1 MIFDKFDPTA
11 LQADAVRSTQA
22 GTFSENYYASQ
33 KSANY
38 HDGGQ
43 ASSAILR
50 DLWGPMVDQV
60 NELTGSNFY
69 SPADHLNVG
78 IGISATAGNP
88 EQMYRWRA
96 KEFMDFVTEANT
108 KSPGLI
114 PKPILDL
121 MSFEALN
128 EKTITE
134 AKLAAADFAAVDQ
147 NSEGFMIGVAQFL
160 GALSAGAVD
169 PSNVPYLAFGG
180 AGAKSLTGFAL
191 REALINGGSEAALQP
206 AIAEWY
212 GKVGLEYTSQD
223 FINNVVGAA
232 LVGGALPIAG
242 AGAKAIAG
250 AGAGAVSRGID
261 INSGVTKPTRAL
273 IDFLDSSQP
282 QLDRMLTPDQMIS
295 GVETLKSAGVKIS
308 REANT
313 AITLAQDLQDIETS
327 NPISGNP
334 VGTIIDHAS
343 TMADAQ
349 RSLFNGEVPKIK
361 AVPIEMV
368 KPDAILQQADNLD
381 GFVFRFNPNEIGVD
395 AKTFQFKM
403 GGDAFGVSE
412 RLRGVKVWD
421 PILGGEILVYEY
433 ADGRMFVADGHQR
446 LGLAKRIM
454 SEDPSQ
460 NVVIYGRKLREADG
474 VTPEQAMVV
483 AAIKNIAEGSGS
495 AIDAAKVARIDPAGF
510 SSLIGKTLPPSS
522 VLVRQA
528 NDMINLTD
536 NAFGAIINE
545 VIPANYGAII
555 GRVLSDRKDLQDAA
569 VKILAKSEP
578 ANVFQAEAIVRQVRE
593 ADAEQV
599 QQFSLFGEETVT
611 ESLFTERAKILDQA
625 YRQLKQDKATFAN
638 LTRNADRIEAE
649 GGNVLDRQLNEQK
662 ATQDAQTIAL
672 LQTLANRKG
681 PVSDALSA
689 AARAF
694 RDTGSYGRPTRDFLE
709 SVRNAITAGDLDRI
723 SSSDIGRTLDGP
735 SPGSADTVGKE
746 PVLDGF
752 EEPNGVAAEQQIGQ
766 LTQDMFPEPEPTARA
781 EAPADQAAPTARPI
795 IETEQSARAAVEGT
809 AIVDPKTGQP
819 VVLYHGTDKQF
830 DLFDLGAGEKFDGG
844 FAGSRAIYL
853 SAAEYYATAYGVAR
867 SRQTGRPSRTIK
879 AYADIK
885 NPFVIRRIAKVE
897 EIPFD
902 IEKSLQQHYLKPF
915 FDRTGI
921 IADYR
926 ISGADRDLLRAEY
939 ERISP
944 LVSDKMREITGGMD
958 AMEMANALY
967 AGASSIDDFGNAT
980 AINAIPEL
988 QTMRENL
995 PRVLQE
1001 LGYDGVIG
1009 QTSNVGELTQFG
1021 EVVVFDPKQIHI
1033 FDQGEPTPPPQG
1045 SIGELKGLINAGA
1058 DLKQIDQHPVVL
1070 QAVKD
1075 MESRPDT
1082 SKTDGYGTDDWIKTR
1097 TYVIDN
1103 KQVVG
1108 VRDALREWEIQADT
1122 LAWVNKKIKPEP
1134 VARNRQ
1140 ATIILGPPAAG
1151 KSTIAEEFAIFNKA
1165 AIIDSDEI
1173 KKSIPEFD
1181 GGIGAAAVHEE
1192 SSDLNKALTVAM
1204 LKSGKNVV
1212 IPKVGDKAS
1221 SILKQI
1227 QLLKDNGYT
1236 VFLMDMAVTSQNAKL
1251 RMYGRF
1257 VSTGRLI
1264 PPSYVDAVGNLPSGV
1279 YRDLKGQGAA
1289 DGFAQIDNNGGIGSA
1304 RPIIDKSGKD
1314 FLAGSALNMDKSG
1327 RPVGGPFDGTVRE
1340 SGQPV
1345 SREISPGSE
1354 ALVTSQ
1360 VTEMQRSIM
1369 DELQPDDMIS
1379 VGLVQDANGDIVPQT
1394 MTMAQIKTM
1403 LDAEDKFIE
1412 QLGICGI

>member
-11 LQADAVRSTQA
+11 LQADAVRSTPT

-33 KSANY
+33 KAVNY
-38 HDGGQ
+38 NDGGQ

-78 IGISATAGNP
+78 VGISATAGNP

-96 KEFMDFVTEANT
+96 KEFMDYVTEANT

-134 AKLAAADFAAVDQ
+134 AKLASADFAAIDQ

-180 AGAKSLTGFAL
+180 AGAKTLTGFAL

-212 GKVGLEYTSQD
+212 NKVGLEYTSQN

-313 AITLAQDLQDIETS
+313 AITLAQDLQDIEAS

-349 RSLFNGEVPKIK
+349 RSLLNGEVPKIK

-368 KPDAILQQADNLD
+368 KPDAILQQLDNLD
-381 GFVFRFNPNEIGVD
+381 EVVYKLNPRDILID
-395 AKTFQFKM
+395 AEAFQFKA
-403 GGDAFGVSE
+403 GGDEYGVSPK
-412 RLRGVKVWD
+412 LKDVTVWNNKFANQ
-421 PILGGEILVYEY
+421 ILVYEY
-433 ADGRMFVADGHQR
+433 ADGRIFVVDGHQR
-446 LGLAKRIM
+446 VGLAKRIM
-454 SEDPSQ
+454 DKDPSQ
-460 NVVIYGRKLREADG
+460 QIVLYAQKLREVDG
-474 VTPEQAMVV
+474 VSPKMAMLQA
-483 AAIKNIAEGSGS
+483 AHKNIVEGSGT
-495 AIDAAKVARIDPAGF
+495 ALDAAKIARVDPVYF
-510 SSLIGKTLPPSS
+510 ESLIGKTLTRKSEF
-522 VLVRQA
+522 VAQA
-528 NDMINLTD
+528 QDMMNLSD
-536 NAFGAIINE
+536 NAFGAIINGI
-545 VIPANYGAII
+545 IPANYGAIL
-555 GRVLSDRKDLQDAA
+555 GRILVDRPDLEDAA
-569 VKILAKSEP
+569 VKILAQADP
-578 ANVFQAEAIVRQVRE
+578 ANVFQAESIVRQIKE

-625 YRQLKQDKATFAN
+625 YRQLKQDKATFSN

-694 RDTGSYGRPTRDFLE
+694 RDTGKYGRPTRDFLE
-709 SVRNAITAGDLDRI
+709 TLRSGIASGDLERI

-735 SPGSADTVGKE
+735 SPGSGDTVGKE

-752 EEPNGVAAEQQIGQ
+752 EEPNGVAAEKQ
-766 LTQDMFPEPEPTARA
+766 LDQMTRDMFPEPEPTARA

-809 AIVDPKTGQP
+809 AIVDPETGQP

-885 NPFVIRRIAKVE
+885 NPFVIRSIAKVD
-897 EIPFD
+897 EIPSD
-902 IEKSLQQHYLKPF
+902 IEKGLEQHYLKPF

-926 ISGADRDLLRAEY
+926 ISDADRDLLRAEY

-944 LVSDKMREITGGMD
+944 LVSAKMREITGGMD
-958 AMEMANALY
+958 ATEMANALY
-967 AGASSIDDFGNAT
+967 AGASSIDDFGNTT

-1009 QTSNVGELTQFG
+1009 RTSNFGKLAEFG

-1045 SIGELKGLINAGA
+1045 SIGELKGLIDAGA

-1070 QAVKD
+1070 QAIKD
-1075 MESRPDT
+1075 MESRPQT
-1082 SKTDGYGTDDWIKTR
+1082 VELDGYGSEDWHSTR
-1097 TYVIDN
+1097 AYIID
-1103 KQVVG
+1103 KERIVG
-1108 VRDALREWEIQADT
+1108 TEDALAAWEIQADR
-1122 LAWVNKKIKPEP
+1122 LAWVEKGLQPEP

-1151 KSTIAEEFAIFNKA
+1151 KSTIANDLAVFTKS
-1165 AIIDSDEI
+1165 AIIDSDEV

-1181 GGIGAAAVHEE
+1181 RGIGAAAVHEE
-1192 SSDLNKALTVAM
+1192 SSSLSKELMEAM
-1204 LKSGKNVV
+1204 LNSGKNVI

-1221 SILKQI
+1221 SILKLI
-1227 QLLKDNGYT
+1227 QLLREKGYS
-1236 VFLMDMAVTSQNAKL
+1236 VNVMDMAVTPQNAKL

-1279 YRDLKGQGAA
+1279 YRELKQQGAA
-1289 DGFAQIDNNGGIGSA
+1289 DGFAQIDNNGKLGSA
-1304 RPIIDKSGKD
+1304 RPVTDKSGQD
-1314 FLAGSALNMDKSG
+1314 FLSGSSLDMDKSG
-1327 RPVGGPFDGTVRE
+1327 RDIGGAANGIAKEPSQEVLGE
-1340 SGQPV
+1340 V
-1345 SREISPGSE
+1345 SPRGE
-1354 ALVTSQ
+1354 APVTSQ
-1360 VTEMQRSIM
+1360 VSEMQSAIM

-1379 VGLVQDANGDIVPQT
+1379 VGLMQDANGNIVSQT

>member
-1 MIFDKFDPTA
+1 MILDQLDETAFPITGIRNTPTSTPSENFYA
-11 LQADAVRSTQA
+11 AVRR
-22 GTFSENYYASQ
+22 YDYVDASI
-33 KSANY
+33 
-38 HDGGQ
+38 
-43 ASSAILR
+43 ASSTILR
-50 DLWGPMVDQV
+50 DIWGPMVAEV
-60 NELTGSNFY
+60 NEATGSNFSSPLDAGAEY
-69 SPADHLNVG
+69 SGSFGTYQGESKA
-78 IGISATAGNP
+78 
-88 EQMYRWRA
+88 
-96 KEFMDFVTEANT
+96 FFDFVTNWEKQNPGSISSNT
-108 KSPGLI
+108 MS
-114 PKPILDL
+114 L
-121 MSFEALN
+121 MSLEA
-128 EKTITE
+128 IDAAVISE
-134 AKLAAADFAAVDQ
+134 AQRAVSEYDAISANSESFTNGVARFLGSLAAGTKDPFNVVLML
-147 NSEGFMIGVAQFL
+147 GTMGVGTGINASKTL
-160 GALSAGAVD
+160 AGI
-169 PSNVPYLAFGG
+169 
-180 AGAKSLTGFAL
+180 AL
-191 REALINGGSEAALQP
+191 REALINGGGEAVKQP
-206 AIAEWY
+206 LVASWYKEIGLDYTAEN
-212 GKVGLEYTSQD
+212 
-223 FINNVVGAA
+223 FISN
-232 LVGGALPIAG
+232 VGGAAIIGGGLPIAG
-242 AGAKAIAG
+242 AGIKAG
-250 AGAGAVSRGID
+250 VGVTTRAVSRAID
-261 INSGVTKPTRAL
+261 MGTGVTRPTRAL
-273 IDFLDSSQP
+273 LDFLDASEPELNRTLSPSQ
-282 QLDRMLTPDQMIS
+282 MLA
-295 GVETLKSAGVKIS
+295 GVETLKSGGIKIS
-308 REANT
+308 RESET
-313 AITLAQDLQDIETS
+313 AMTAAQDLLDLEAS

-334 VGTIIDHAS
+334 IG
-343 TMADAQ
+343 TMADHTTTMASAQ
-349 RSLFNGEVPKIK
+349 NSLLNGEVPKIK

-454 SEDPSQ
+454 SEDPTQ

-555 GRVLSDRKDLQDAA
+555 GRVLGDRKDLQDAA

-709 SVRNAITAGDLDRI
+709 SVRNAIATGDLDRI

-735 SPGSADTVGKE
+735 SPGRADTVGKE

-752 EEPNGVAAEQQIGQ
+752 EEPNGVAAEQQEAQ
-766 LTQDMFPEPEPTARA
+766 LRRDMFSEPVAMA
-781 EAPADQAAPTARPI
+781 EAAAPGT
-795 IETEQSARAAVEGT
+795 IE
-809 AIVDPKTGQP
+809 
-819 VVLYHGTDKQF
+819 
-830 DLFDLGAGEKFDGG
+830 
-844 FAGSRAIYL
+844 
-853 SAAEYYATAYGVAR
+853 
-867 SRQTGRPSRTIK
+867 
-879 AYADIK
+879 
-885 NPFVIRRIAKVE
+885 
-897 EIPFD
+897 
-902 IEKSLQQHYLKPF
+902 
-915 FDRTGI
+915 
-921 IADYR
+921 
-926 ISGADRDLLRAEY
+926 
-939 ERISP
+939 
-944 LVSDKMREITGGMD
+944 
-958 AMEMANALY
+958 
-967 AGASSIDDFGNAT
+967 
-980 AINAIPEL
+980 
-988 QTMRENL
+988 
-995 PRVLQE
+995 
-1001 LGYDGVIG
+1001 
-1009 QTSNVGELTQFG
+1009 
-1021 EVVVFDPKQIHI
+1021 
-1033 FDQGEPTPPPQG
+1033 
-1045 SIGELKGLINAGA
+1045 ELKGLIDAGA

-1070 QAVKD
+1070 QAIKD

-1082 SKTDGYGTDDWIKTR
+1082 SKISGYGDQAWHDTR
-1097 TYVIDN
+1097 IYSIDG
-1103 KQVVG
+1103 KRITG
-1108 VRDALREWEIQADT
+1108 TLEALREWEIQADR
-1122 LAWVNKKIKPEP
+1122 LAWVEKGLQPEP
-1134 VARNRQ
+1134 VALNRQ

-1151 KSTIAEEFAIFNKA
+1151 KSTIANDLAVFTKS
-1165 AIIDSDEI
+1165 AIIDSDEV

-1181 GGIGAAAVHEE
+1181 RGIGAAAVHEE
-1192 SSDLNKALTVAM
+1192 SSDLGKM
-1204 LKSGKNVV
+1204 LMNDMLDSGKNVI

-1221 SILKQI
+1221 SILKLI
-1227 QLLKDNGYT
+1227 QLFREKGYS
-1236 VFLMDMAVTSQNAKL
+1236 VNVMDMAVTPQNAKL

-1257 VSTGRLI
+1257 VSNGRFI
-1264 PPSYVDAVGNLPSGV
+1264 PPSYVDAVGNLPSRV
-1279 YRDLKGQGAA
+1279 YLELKQQGAA
-1289 DGFAQIDNNGGIGSA
+1289 DGFAQIDNNGGLGSA
-1304 RPIIDKSGKD
+1304 RPITDKSGQD
-1314 FLAGSALNMDKSG
+1314 FLAGSPLDMAAGGGKISG
-1327 RPVGGPFDGTVRE
+1327 ATDGLSKE
-1340 SGQPV
+1340 PAQAISGEIPAIKKDVTETQV
-1345 SREISPGSE
+1345 S
-1354 ALVTSQ
+1354 
-1360 VTEMQRSIM
+1360 EMQRSMM

-1379 VGLVQDANGDIVPQT
+1379 VGLIQDADGNIVPQT

>member
-11 LQADAVRSTQA
+11 LQADAVRSTPT

-33 KSANY
+33 KAANY
-38 HDGGQ
+38 NDGGQ

-78 IGISATAGNP
+78 VGISATAGNP

-96 KEFMDFVTEANT
+96 KEFMDYVTEANT

-134 AKLAAADFAAVDQ
+134 AKLASADFAAIDQ

-180 AGAKSLTGFAL
+180 AGAKTLTWFAL

-212 GKVGLEYTSQD
+212 NKVGLEYTSQN

-313 AITLAQDLQDIETS
+313 AITLAQDLQDIEAS

-446 LGLAKRIM
+446 LGLAKRITA
-454 SEDPSQ
+454 EDPAQ

-555 GRVLSDRKDLQDAA
+555 GRVLGDRKDLQDAA

-709 SVRNAITAGDLDRI
+709 SVRNAIATGDLDRI

-752 EEPNGVAAEQQIGQ
+752 EEPNGIAAEQQIDQ
-766 LTQDMFPEPEPTARA
+766 LTQDMFGAPEA
-781 EAPADQAAPTARPI
+781 QAAPAQAQANVDAIFPLNAPAGKARTLVVAKDLTDLEMRNLQGQLKGRQPNDAMPYMEMATNNHNALNDAAEKITSDLGIDFRRAPLKKLEKIDIKLKNKGKAGEYSTISDAARTGITARSMS
-795 IETEQSARAAVEGT
+795 EADAFVAGL
-809 AIVDPKTGQP
+809 A
-819 VVLYHGTDKQF
+819 KQF
-830 DLFDLGAGEKFDGG
+830 HLVDEGWIVTSAGYFDRKLMVVFDDGG
-844 FAGSRAIYL
+844 VGEIQIWPPGMLAAKENPSKFGPSGHDMYDVWNNKSTSAEVRAKLEGQMKEVYAEVASKLDPSFAEKLGIGAPMAPSTPATLASGISSVRSPDNVSRA
-853 SAAEYYATAYGVAR
+853 SAAEPVQPDLG
-867 SRQTGRPSRTIK
+867 
-879 AYADIK
+879 
-885 NPFVIRRIAKVE
+885 
-897 EIPFD
+897 
-902 IEKSLQQHYLKPF
+902 LQQSAASPSMAITSESLSTKNRMVPSYGETQFELTSAGQQALIPGVDVVTQQQIMQVAGSKPMRGGTAAMPEGGL
-915 FDRTGI
+915 FDQVSI
-921 IADYR
+921 MQ
-926 ISGADRDLLRAEY
+926 RDL
-939 ERISP
+939 I
-944 LVSDKMREITGGMD
+944 
-958 AMEMANALY
+958 
-967 AGASSIDDFGNAT
+967 
-980 AINAIPEL
+980 
-988 QTMRENL
+988 
-995 PRVLQE
+995 
-1001 LGYDGVIG
+1001 
-1009 QTSNVGELTQFG
+1009 
-1021 EVVVFDPKQIHI
+1021 
-1033 FDQGEPTPPPQG
+1033 
-1045 SIGELKGLINAGA
+1045 
-1058 DLKQIDQHPVVL
+1058 
-1070 QAVKD
+1070 
-1075 MESRPDT
+1075 
-1082 SKTDGYGTDDWIKTR
+1082 
-1097 TYVIDN
+1097 
-1103 KQVVG
+1103 
-1108 VRDALREWEIQADT
+1108 
-1122 LAWVNKKIKPEP
+1122 
-1134 VARNRQ
+1134 
-1140 ATIILGPPAAG
+1140 
-1151 KSTIAEEFAIFNKA
+1151 
-1165 AIIDSDEI
+1165 
-1173 KKSIPEFD
+1173 
-1181 GGIGAAAVHEE
+1181 
-1192 SSDLNKALTVAM
+1192 
-1204 LKSGKNVV
+1204 
-1212 IPKVGDKAS
+1212 
-1221 SILKQI
+1221 
-1227 QLLKDNGYT
+1227 
-1236 VFLMDMAVTSQNAKL
+1236 
-1251 RMYGRF
+1251 
-1257 VSTGRLI
+1257 
-1264 PPSYVDAVGNLPSGV
+1264 
-1279 YRDLKGQGAA
+1279 
-1289 DGFAQIDNNGGIGSA
+1289 
-1304 RPIIDKSGKD
+1304 
-1314 FLAGSALNMDKSG
+1314 
-1327 RPVGGPFDGTVRE
+1327 
-1340 SGQPV
+1340 
-1345 SREISPGSE
+1345 
-1354 ALVTSQ
+1354 
-1360 VTEMQRSIM
+1360 
-1369 DELQPDDMIS
+1369 DELQATDTIS
-1379 VGLVQDANGDIVPQT
+1379 VGLVQDTNGNIVPQT
-1394 MTMAQIKTM
+1394 MTMAEIKTM

>member
-1 MIFDKFDPTA
+1 MIFDQFDPTSVPTTSVRSAPVGTASENFFAAMKRYDYVDSSIASRLVLRDIWDPIVAEVNEATESNFVSPLYAGEEFSGLSGDYQGQA
-11 LQADAVRSTQA
+11 LSFFDFVKKAESEKPGSISPKIMELMSLEAMDAAVISEAQRAVSEYDAVS
-22 GTFSENYYASQ
+22 
-33 KSANY
+33 
-38 HDGGQ
+38 
-43 ASSAILR
+43 I
-50 DLWGPMVDQV
+50 
-60 NELTGSNFY
+60 
-69 SPADHLNVG
+69 
-78 IGISATAGNP
+78 
-88 EQMYRWRA
+88 
-96 KEFMDFVTEANT
+96 
-108 KSPGLI
+108 
-114 PKPILDL
+114 
-121 MSFEALN
+121 
-128 EKTITE
+128 
-134 AKLAAADFAAVDQ
+134 
-147 NSEGFMIGVAQFL
+147 NSEGFTNGAASFL
-160 GALSAGAVD
+160 GSLAAGSKDPFNVALMLGTMGVGTGI
-169 PSNVPYLAFGG
+169 N
-180 AGAKSLTGFAL
+180 GAKTLAGIAL
-191 REALINGGSEAALQP
+191 REALINGGGEALKQP
-206 AIAEWY
+206 LVASWY
-212 GKVGLEYTSQD
+212 KEIGLDYTADNFISNVG
-223 FINNVVGAA
+223 GAA
-232 LVGGALPIAG
+232 VIGGALPIAG
-242 AGAKAIAG
+242 AAVK

-261 INSGVTKPTRAL
+261 IQSGVTRPTRAL
-273 IDFLDSSQP
+273 IDFLDAAEPELNRTLSPTQ
-282 QLDRMLTPDQMIS
+282 MLA
-295 GVETLKSAGVKIS
+295 GVETLKSGGIKIS
-308 REANT
+308 RESQAAVT
-313 AITLAQDLQDIETS
+313 AAQDLLDLEAS

-334 VGTIIDHAS
+334 VGTIVDHAS
-343 TMADAQ
+343 TMASAQ
-349 RSLFNGEVPKIK
+349 HSLFNGEVPKIK

-454 SEDPSQ
+454 SEDPAQ

-555 GRVLSDRKDLQDAA
+555 GRVLGDRKDLQDAA

-709 SVRNAITAGDLDRI
+709 SVRNAIATGDLDRI

-752 EEPNGVAAEQQIGQ
+752 EEPNGIAAEQQEAQ
-766 LTQDMFPEPEPTARA
+766 LRRDMFSEPAVMA
-781 EAPADQAAPTARPI
+781 EAAAPGT
-795 IETEQSARAAVEGT
+795 IE
-809 AIVDPKTGQP
+809 
-819 VVLYHGTDKQF
+819 
-830 DLFDLGAGEKFDGG
+830 
-844 FAGSRAIYL
+844 
-853 SAAEYYATAYGVAR
+853 
-867 SRQTGRPSRTIK
+867 
-879 AYADIK
+879 
-885 NPFVIRRIAKVE
+885 
-897 EIPFD
+897 
-902 IEKSLQQHYLKPF
+902 
-915 FDRTGI
+915 
-921 IADYR
+921 
-926 ISGADRDLLRAEY
+926 
-939 ERISP
+939 
-944 LVSDKMREITGGMD
+944 
-958 AMEMANALY
+958 
-967 AGASSIDDFGNAT
+967 
-980 AINAIPEL
+980 
-988 QTMRENL
+988 
-995 PRVLQE
+995 
-1001 LGYDGVIG
+1001 
-1009 QTSNVGELTQFG
+1009 
-1021 EVVVFDPKQIHI
+1021 
-1033 FDQGEPTPPPQG
+1033 
-1045 SIGELKGLINAGA
+1045 ELKGLIDAGA

-1070 QAVKD
+1070 QAIKD

-1082 SKTDGYGTDDWIKTR
+1082 SKISGYGDQAWHDTR
-1097 TYVIDN
+1097 IYSIDG
-1103 KQVVG
+1103 KRITG
-1108 VRDALREWEIQADT
+1108 TLEALREWEIQADR
-1122 LAWVNKKIKPEP
+1122 LAWVEKGLQPEP

-1151 KSTIAEEFAIFNKA
+1151 KSTIANDLAVFTKS
-1165 AIIDSDEI
+1165 AIIDSDEV

-1181 GGIGAAAVHEE
+1181 RGIGAAAVHEE
-1192 SSDLNKALTVAM
+1192 SSDLGKM
-1204 LKSGKNVV
+1204 LMARMLNSGKNVI

-1227 QLLKDNGYT
+1227 QLLREKGYS
-1236 VFLMDMAVTSQNAKL
+1236 VNVMDMAVTPQNAKL

-1257 VSTGRLI
+1257 VSQGRLI

-1289 DGFAQIDNNGGIGSA
+1289 DGFAQIDNNGGLGSA
-1304 RPIIDKSGKD
+1304 RPITDKSGQD
-1314 FLAGSALNMDKSG
+1314 FIAGSPLDMAAGGGKISG
-1327 RPVGGPFDGTVRE
+1327 APDGRATEPSQAISGEISVVRE
-1340 SGQPV
+1340 DAAATQV
-1345 SREISPGSE
+1345 S
-1354 ALVTSQ
+1354 
-1360 VTEMQRSIM
+1360 EMQRSMM

-1379 VGLVQDANGDIVPQT
+1379 VGLIQDADGNIVPQT

>member
-11 LQADAVRSTQA
+11 LQADAVRSAPT
-22 GTFSENYYASQ
+22 GTFSENYYAAQ
-33 KSANY
+33 KAFNY
-38 HDGGQ
+38 VDAGQ
-43 ASSAILR
+43 ASSQILR

-96 KEFMDFVTEANT
+96 KEFMDYVSEANT

-121 MSFEALN
+121 MSFEALDA
-128 EKTITE
+128 KTITE
-134 AKLAAADFAAVDQ
+134 AKSAISDYEAVAQ
-147 NSEGFMIGVAQFL
+147 NSEGFSNSIAQFL
-160 GALSAGAVD
+160 GSLSAGAVD

-212 GKVGLEYTSQD
+212 NKVGLEYTSQN

-295 GVETLKSAGVKIS
+295 GVETLKSAGVKIG

-313 AITLAQDLQDIETS
+313 AITLAQDLQDIEAS

-368 KPDAILQQADNLD
+368 KPEAILQQADNLD

-446 LGLAKRIM
+446 LGLAKRITA
-454 SEDPSQ
+454 EDPTQ

-578 ANVFQAEAIVRQVRE
+578 ANVFQAEAIVRQIRE

-709 SVRNAITAGDLDRI
+709 SVRNAIATGDLDRI

-752 EEPNGVAAEQQIGQ
+752 EEPNGIAAEKQLDQ
-766 LTQDMFPEPEPTARA
+766 LTQDMFPAPEAAPAPAAEIPQVLQPGDIEADWKPYMKLQEGDTLIPVSKIVPVKVRPEGVRNAVPFMQQAARGEIEKRGA
-781 EAPADQAAPTARPI
+781 ILVADNGDGTYSVLDGNSTYAIADQAGWAEMPAKIVNEGEYKREQALKAVDRIFKQDTMGKTKRRFVIVKDLTDADFRTIQQQLKDRQPRDLAPYMEMATKNHGDLNAEAQKI
-795 IETEQSARAAVEGT
+795 AA
-809 AIVDPKTGQP
+809 
-819 VVLYHGTDKQF
+819 
-830 DLFDLGAGEKFDGG
+830 DLGFVFAAAPVKKLTKIDEKLLKKGRVGKYQTITD
-844 FAGSRAIYL
+844 
-853 SAAEYYATAYGVAR
+853 AA
-867 SRQTGRPSRTIK
+867 
-879 AYADIK
+879 
-885 NPFVIRRIAKVE
+885 
-897 EIPFD
+897 
-902 IEKSLQQHYLKPF
+902 
-915 FDRTGI
+915 RTGI
-921 IADYR
+921 SVNTIAD
-926 ISGADRDLLRAEY
+926 ADAFVAGLAKRFHLIDEGW
-939 ERISP
+939 I
-944 LVSDKMREITGGMD
+944 KTD
-958 AMEMANALY
+958 A
-967 AGASSIDDFGNAT
+967 
-980 AINAIPEL
+980 
-988 QTMRENL
+988 
-995 PRVLQE
+995 
-1001 LGYDGVIG
+1001 GYFDRK
-1009 QTSNVGELTQFG
+1009 LM
-1021 EVVVFDPKQIHI
+1021 VVFD
-1033 FDQGEPTPPPQG
+1033 DGGLGEIQVWPPGMRDAKENPSKFG
-1045 SIGELKGLINAGA
+1045 PSG
-1058 DLKQIDQHPVVL
+1058 H
-1070 QAVKD
+1070 D
-1075 MESRPDT
+1075 MYDIWNNPDT
-1082 SKTDGYGTDDWIKTR
+1082 PLDVKAKLEAQMKELYGAVTD
-1097 TYVIDN
+1097 
-1103 KQVVG
+1103 QL
-1108 VRDALREWEIQADT
+1108 DASFKEKL
-1122 LAWVNKKIKPEP
+1122 
-1134 VARNRQ
+1134 
-1140 ATIILGPPAAG
+1140 
-1151 KSTIAEEFAIFNKA
+1151 
-1165 AIIDSDEI
+1165 
-1173 KKSIPEFD
+1173 
-1181 GGIGAAAVHEE
+1181 GIGAPIATSKAATLASGTSMAR
-1192 SSDLNKALTVAM
+1192 SSD
-1204 LKSGKNVV
+1204 SV
-1212 IPKVGDKAS
+1212 IRAS
-1221 SILKQI
+1221 SGLPPQPLPDV
-1227 QLLKDNGYT
+1227 QQSASLPS
-1236 VFLMDMAVTSQNAKL
+1236 MATTSESLSTNN
-1251 RMYGRF
+1251 RMIPSYDEAQFELTSAGQQA
-1257 VSTGRLI
+1257 LI
-1264 PPSYVDAVGNLPSGV
+1264 PGVDVV
-1279 YRDLKGQGAA
+1279 TQQ
-1289 DGFAQIDNNGGIGSA
+1289 QIMQV
-1304 RPIIDKSGKD
+1304 
-1314 FLAGSALNMDKSG
+1314 AGSKPL
-1327 RPVGGPFDGTVRE
+1327 RGGNAAMPEGGLFD
-1340 SGQPV
+1340 
-1345 SREISPGSE
+1345 
-1354 ALVTSQ
+1354 Q
-1360 VTEMQRSIM
+1360 VAIMQRDMI
-1369 DELQPDDMIS
+1369 DELQATDTIS

-1394 MTMAQIKTM
+1394 MTMAEIKTM
-1403 LDAEDKFIE
+1403 LDAEDEFIK